1 MNCQDTMK
9 PFIFSALSREAF
21 PRFAPAV
28 GFLFLAVFCV
38 LPFCFSQEKPD
49 KMLRHIVM
57 FKFKETSS
65 KEDVLKVVQAFRS
78 LKTSIPQ
85 VAAFEYGT
93 DNSPEGLANG
103 FTHCFLV
110 TFKTEA
116 DRGVYLPHP
125 KHKEFVEILK
135 PHLDKV
141 QVVDFWAE
149 D

>member
-1 MNCQDTMK
+1 M
-9 PFIFSALSREAF
+9 LSRIQAPWLATLF
-21 PRFAPAV
+21 SFLCLATFAT
-28 GFLFLAVFCV
+28 V
-38 LPFCFSQEKPD
+38 LPLTFAQEKSSR
-49 KMLRHIVM
+49 MLRHIVM

-65 KEDVLKVVQAFRS
+65 KEDVQKVVDAFRS
-78 LKTSIPQ
+78 LKQSIPE

-110 TFKTEA
+110 TFKSEK
-116 DRGVYLPHP
+116 DREVYLPHP

-141 QVVDFWAE
+141 QVIDYWAQ

>member
-1 MNCQDTMK
+1 MK
-9 PFIFSALSREAF
+9 KNSSTVSASWIPTFGIGTKTLIS
-21 PRFAPAV
+21 FAI
-28 GFLFLAVFCV
+28 GFLITATAIA
-38 LPFCFSQEKPD
+38 PFCFAEEKPA

-57 FKFKETSS
+57 FQFKESSS
-65 KEDVLKVVQAFRS
+65 KADVQKVVDAFRS

-135 PHLDKV
+135 PHLEKV
-141 QVVDFWAE
+141 QVLDYWAA